1 MTFNDVKVYREY
13 FFSVG
18 IENVSSTPYLSI
30 PVSNGFVDY
39 EEYYAIDGKW
49 LEQPDLHLAELRQ
62 FAEEC
67 RARKKDNYLL
77 QQPGANRGTA
87 S

>member
-1 MTFNDVKVYREY
+1 MNFKDFKVYAEY

-18 IENVSSTPYLSI
+18 IESVTSTAYLSVPVSS
-30 PVSNGFVDY
+30 GFVDY

-49 LEQPDLHLAELRQ
+49 LEQPDLHLEELRQ

-67 RARKKDNYLL
+67 RARKKDEYLL
-77 QQPGANRGTA
+77 QQPGTNRGTA
-87 S
+87 I